1 MFMSFTVRDA
11 VHHLYLPRQITSYFW
26 MASEKKKTKSV
37 CDQKDLILYVLIN
50 LIFTV
55 LRVVKVSC
63 KNVYHQMSPVY
74 EVEDFER
81 TVVPAV
87 VEKVCVG
94 ENGTRPTK
102 VIRRLQK
109 VLIEEI
115 FFF

>member
-1 MFMSFTVRDA
+1 
-11 VHHLYLPRQITSYFW
+11 
-26 MASEKKKTKSV
+26 MASEKNNKSV

-109 VLIEEI
+109 VLIEKI
-115 FFF
+115 FLFKK

>member
-1 MFMSFTVRDA
+1 
-11 VHHLYLPRQITSYFW
+11 
-26 MASEKKKTKSV
+26 
-37 CDQKDLILYVLIN
+37 
-50 LIFTV
+50 
-55 LRVVKVSC
+55 
-63 KNVYHQMSPVY
+63 MSPVY

-109 VLIEEI
+109 VLIEKI
-115 FFF
+115 FLFKK

>member
-1 MFMSFTVRDA
+1 
-11 VHHLYLPRQITSYFW
+11 
-26 MASEKKKTKSV
+26 
-37 CDQKDLILYVLIN
+37 
-50 LIFTV
+50 
-55 LRVVKVSC
+55 
-63 KNVYHQMSPVY
+63 MSPVY

-115 FFF
+115 FFFKVNLIITCINVLMDS

>member
-1 MFMSFTVRDA
+1 
-11 VHHLYLPRQITSYFW
+11 
-26 MASEKKKTKSV
+26 
-37 CDQKDLILYVLIN
+37 
-50 LIFTV
+50 
-55 LRVVKVSC
+55 
-63 KNVYHQMSPVY
+63 MSPVY

-115 FFF
+115 FFFKVNLIITCINVLMDSYHSIAI

>member
-1 MFMSFTVRDA
+1 
-11 VHHLYLPRQITSYFW
+11 
-26 MASEKKKTKSV
+26 
-37 CDQKDLILYVLIN
+37 
-50 LIFTV
+50 
-55 LRVVKVSC
+55 
-63 KNVYHQMSPVY
+63 MSPVY

-94 ENGTRPTK
+94 ENGTRPTE

-115 FFF
+115 FFFFKVNLIITCINVLMDS

>member
-1 MFMSFTVRDA
+1 MSFTVCEA
-11 VHHLYLPRQITSYFW
+11 VHHLYLPRQITSCFW
-26 MASEKKKTKSV
+26 MASEKKNKSV

-109 VLIEEI
+109 VLIEKI
-115 FFF
+115 FLFKK

>member
-1 MFMSFTVRDA
+1 
-11 VHHLYLPRQITSYFW
+11 
-26 MASEKKKTKSV
+26 
-37 CDQKDLILYVLIN
+37 
-50 LIFTV
+50 
-55 LRVVKVSC
+55 
-63 KNVYHQMSPVY
+63 MSPVY

-115 FFF
+115 FFFLKVNLIITCINVLMDS